1 MVELTGAD
9 GRCEVEGRNGER
21 SSVLLQPGPGS
32 AGREERVSDAAA
44 RTGLVLLA
52 ERFLVVRQCFRVAA
66 CIHGDERQLLGE
78 GPAPRAG

>member
-1 MVELTGAD
+1 M
-9 GRCEVEGRNGER
+9 
-21 SSVLLQPGPGS
+21 
-32 AGREERVSDAAA
+32 SDAAA